1 MMSFGFTAHM
11 SSSVKPLRSHV
22 PPLEDSKKMSVSFS
36 MSSSTCLPPGVN
48 WFSCTERQLRR
59 SAWAAFFASRTVSP

>member
-1 MMSFGFTAHM
+1 MTSLGFTAHM
-11 SSSVKPLRSHV
+11 SSSVKPLRSQV

-36 MSSSTCLPPGVN
+36 MRRRTSLPSGVN
-48 WFSCTERQLRR
+48 WLSATERQLRR